1 MLNKNSV
8 DIQAVKEL
16 QNAVRGVIVILET
29 MDDATYDAVDD
40 FIDPDKAGRYTDM
53 LDWLQ
58 HIMSIR

>member
-16 QNAVRGVIVILET
+16 QNAVRNVIDILET

-40 FIDPDKAGRYTDM
+40 FIDPDNAGRYTDM

-58 HIMSIR
+58 YIMNVR